1 VNIEFKGNHCMIQIR
16 QKSKF
21 ATIFI
26 ASLALFTAA
35 TAFAQTKD
43 ELYVASVA
51 ATCATCHGTL
61 GKAVNG
67 SPVVSLAGLSK
78 DYIVAQMAAFKSGA
92 RPATVMHQL
101 SKGYS
106 DAQIAQIATYFAAQK
121 P

>member
-1 VNIEFKGNHCMIQIR
+1 MKLKRFNSQIAM
-16 QKSKF
+16 KIIAIISIITP
-21 ATIFI
+21 ATTF
-26 ASLALFTAA
+26 S
-35 TAFAQTKD
+35 QSKD
-43 ELYVASVA
+43 ELNVASLA
-51 ATCATCHGTL
+51 ATCAACHGTL

-78 DYIVAQMAAFKSGA
+78 DYIVAQMAAFKSGT

-106 DAQIAQIATYFAAQK
+106 DAQITQIATYFAAQK